1 MINLTVLI
9 GLEKVKMK
17 ETELKFIPV
26 NESNIAEV
34 ARLHISSLQKG
45 MVETVEEC
53 FSEAQQLSLWRP
65 VAISKGNELIGFA
78 MYGLWKNEGENGR
91 VWLDRFLIDECQ
103 QGKGYANLV
112 LPNILKHIA
121 DEYQCEKIYLSV
133 YDNNTVAIHL
143 YEKFGFL
150 RNGETDI
157 NGEKVMMCTVLRH
170 HSPS

>member
-1 MINLTVLI
+1 
-9 GLEKVKMK
+9 MK
-17 ETELKFIPV
+17 EIEINFIPV
-26 NESNIAEV
+26 NENNIAEV
-34 ARLHISSLQKG
+34 ARLHISAQQFG

-53 FSEAQQLSLWRP
+53 FAEAQQLSLWRP
-65 VAISKGNELIGFA
+65 VAISKENELIGFA

-91 VWLDRFLIDECQ
+91 VWLDRFLIDEHQ

-112 LPNILKHIA
+112 LPNLLKHIA
-121 DEYQCEKIYLSV
+121 DEYQCEEIYLSV

-157 NGEKVMMCTVLRH
+157 NGEKVMVCPVLRF